1 MGGGEAAVG
10 QSGSELAGEPGPV
23 TQWWDFSTFMA
34 LIVLVSG
41 AIWAVDAWVLAPRR
55 RLAGAAS
62 TVSGEDGVRLPAKP
76 VVVEYARSFFPVF
89 LAVFLIRSFV
99 IEPFRIPSGSMMPT
113 LLIGDFIA
121 VNKFSY
127 GIRLPVTN
135 RKVVDFGQPERGDVV
150 VFRYPV
156 DGETIFI
163 KRIVGLPGDRIRY
176 DRDKKLH
183 INGVEAER
191 SAAEVYEGSGSGS
204 HMTGAGRRLEALGE
218 HTHAILYRPG
228 QPTVDGEWLVP
239 EGQYFV
245 LGDNRDKS
253 HDSRFWGFVP
263 EENLIGPASIVW
275 MNWDWGHG
283 VDFGR
288 IGTNID

>member
-1 MGGGEAAVG
+1 MGGGEAAVD

-228 QPTVDGEWLVP
+228 QPTVDGEWIVP

>member
-204 HMTGAGRRLEALGE
+204 HMTGAGRRLEAVGE

>member
-1 MGGGEAAVG
+1 MPIRPAPAR
-10 QSGSELAGEPGPV
+10 AGAPGPV

-34 LIVLVSG
+34 IIVLVSG
-41 AIWAVDAWVLAPRR
+41 AIWAVDAWVLGPRR
-55 RLAGAAS
+55 RLAGAAAS
-62 TVSGEDGVRLPAKP
+62 SVAGEDGRKLPATP
-76 VVVEYARSFFPVF
+76 AIVEYARSFFPVF
-89 LAVFLIRSFV
+89 LAVFVIRSFV
-99 IEPFRIPSGSMMPT
+99 VEPFRIPSGSMMPT

-135 RKVVDFGQPERGDVV
+135 RKILGIGEPERGDVA
-150 VFRYPV
+150 VFRFPV
-156 DGETIFI
+156 DNETVFI
-163 KRIVGLPGDRIRY
+163 KRIVGLPGDRVRY
-176 DRDKKLH
+176 GADKRLYV
-183 INGVEAER
+183 NGVETER
-191 SAAEVYEGSGSGS
+191 GVPEVYEGSGSGG
-204 HMTGAGRRLEALGE
+204 HMTGARQRLEVLGE

-228 QPTVDGEWLVP
+228 QPTVEGEWQVP

-263 EENLIGPASIVW
+263 EENLIGPASIIW

-283 VDFGR
+283 LDLGR
-288 IGTNID
+288 IGTTID

>member
-1 MGGGEAAVG
+1 M
-10 QSGSELAGEPGPV
+10 

-41 AIWAVDAWVLAPRR
+41 AIWAVDSWWLAPRR
-55 RLAGAAS
+55 RPAGMTGAVA
-62 TVSGEDGVRLPAKP
+62 GKGRRRFPPKPA
-76 VVVEYARSFFPVF
+76 VVEYARSFFPVF
-89 LAVFLIRSFV
+89 LAVFVIRSFV
-99 IEPFRIPSGSMMPT
+99 VEPFRIPSGSMMPT

-121 VNKFSY
+121 VSKFSY

-135 RKVVDFGQPERGDVV
+135 RKVFEVGRPERGDVA

-163 KRIVGLPGDRIRY
+163 KRIVGLPGDRVRY
-176 DRDKKLH
+176 DRDKRLFV
-183 INGVEAER
+183 NER
-191 SAAEVYEGSGSGS
+191 ETAQGASGTYEGTGSGS
-204 HMTGAGRRLEALGE
+204 HMTGARRRPERLGGR
-218 HTHAILYRPG
+218 THEVLYRPG
-228 QPTVDGEWLVP
+228 LPSLEGEWTVP
-239 EGQYFV
+239 EGHYFV

-263 EENLIGPASIVW
+263 AENLVGPASVIW

-288 IGTNID
+288 IGTSID

>member
-1 MGGGEAAVG
+1 M
-10 QSGSELAGEPGPV
+10 

-41 AIWAVDAWVLAPRR
+41 AIWAVDAWVFGPRR
-55 RLAGAAS
+55 RLAVAANP
-62 TVSGEDGVRLPAKP
+62 VPGEEDRKLPDKP
-76 VVVEYARSFFPVF
+76 AIVEYARSFFPVF
-89 LAVFLIRSFV
+89 LAVFVIRSFV
-99 IEPFRIPSGSMMPT
+99 VEPFRIPSGSMMPT

-135 RKVVDFGQPERGDVV
+135 RKLLDLGRPERGDVV

-156 DGETIFI
+156 DGETVFI
-163 KRIVGLPGDRIRY
+163 KRMVGLPGDRIRY
-176 DRDKKLH
+176 AADKRLYV
-183 INGVEAER
+183 NGVEVER
-191 SAAEVYEGSGSGS
+191 GAPEIFEGSGSGS
-204 HMTGAGRRLEALGE
+204 HMTGSRRRLEVLGE

-228 QPTVDGEWLVP
+228 QPTVEGEWQVP
-239 EGQYFV
+239 DGQYFV

-283 VDFGR
+283 LDFGR
-288 IGTNID
+288 IGTSID

>member
-1 MGGGEAAVG
+1 M
-10 QSGSELAGEPGPV
+10 

-34 LIVLVSG
+34 LIVLVTG
-41 AIWAVDAWVLAPRR
+41 AIWALDSWVLGRRR
-55 RLAGAAS
+55 RLAGAAGA
-62 TVSGEDGVRLPAKP
+62 VPGEDRVKLPAKP
-76 VVVEYARSFFPVF
+76 IVVEYARSFFPVF

-113 LLIGDFIA
+113 LLVGDFIA

-135 RKVVDFGQPERGDVV
+135 RKIYELGQPERGDVV

-163 KRIVGLPGDRIRY
+163 KRVVGLPGDRVRY
-176 DRDKKLH
+176 DRDKRLH
-183 INGVEAER
+183 INGVETER
-191 SAAEVYEGSGSGS
+191 SVPEIYEGSGSGS
-204 HMTGAGRRLEALGE
+204 HMTGVSVRLEALGE

-228 QPTVDGEWLVP
+228 LPTVESAWQVP
-239 EGQYFV
+239 DGQYFV

-283 VDFGR
+283 VDLGR
-288 IGTNID
+288 IGTTVD